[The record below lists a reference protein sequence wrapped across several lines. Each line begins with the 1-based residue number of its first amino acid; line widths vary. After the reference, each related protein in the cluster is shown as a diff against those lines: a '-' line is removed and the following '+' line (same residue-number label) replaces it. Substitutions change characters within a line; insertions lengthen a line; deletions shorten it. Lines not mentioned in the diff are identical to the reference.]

1 MSEKRRDSKGRVLKD
16 GESQRKNGSYMYRYT
31 DIHNKRQYIYAKTLE
46 ELRKQ
51 EDTIRKDLDDGI
63 DYSAGEITV
72 AQLVDRYVN
81 LKRSLKPNS
90 LRAYKSAINRVHTE
104 PFGQKKVKSV
114 KLSDAK
120 GWFIALHDQ
129 GLKRNTIGVVQSI
142 IRPAFEMA
150 VDDDIIRKNPFK
162 FKMADILPDDAYVR
176 DALSKEQQIQY
187 LQAIR
192 DDSDG
197 NYYDDIVILLETGLR
212 VSCLLYTS
220 PSPRDA

>member
-31 DIHNKRQYIYAKTLE
+31 DIHKKRQYIYAKTLE

-51 EDTIRKDLDDGI
+51 EEIIRNDLGDGI

-90 LRAYKSAINRVHTE
+90 MRAYKSAINRVHTE
-104 PFGQKKVKSV
+104 PFGQKKVNSV

-120 GWFIALHDQ
+120 SWFVALHDQ
-129 GLKRNTIGVVQSI
+129 GLKRNTIGVVQSVV
-142 IRPAFEMA
+142 RPAFEMA

-192 DDSDG
+192 DL
-197 NYYDDIVILLETGLR
+197 IVRTHFLMAGRIMT
-212 VSCLLYTS
+212 V
-220 PSPRDA
+220 PRLWER